1 MLACLLL
8 DVLLAPSELEKITDQ
23 QWDLLIRQGR
33 RANLL
38 SHLAHRFVLAG
49 ALDDVPV
56 APRNHLKSALIVAAQ
71 QDLAMRWE
79 VSCIRDA
86 LSADGIP
93 LILLKG
99 AAYLIAELPI
109 SAGRMFSDVD
119 ILVPKAILGKTE
131 GRLMIHGWHS
141 GIQDSYY
148 QEYYRRW
155 MHEIPPMKHIERGTY
170 IDVHHSI
177 LPETAR
183 IKVNTGLFFEKLVPV
198 GALAG
203 VYVLQ
208 PEDMLLHS
216 ATHLFHEGE
225 LEKGLRDLID
235 LDALFRNFGE
245 CEGFWDR
252 LLPRAQELGLLR
264 PLFYASRFSMRILK
278 TPIPISFVEKLATIA
293 APSSLILRIMD
304 FCYSRALLPVH
315 KSCDVS
321 GTSLA
326 RLALYLRSHWIRM
339 PVHLLAYHLT
349 RKAFFSNRQKKEV
362 ASEVL

>member
-1 MLACLLL
+1 MLGCLLL
-8 DVLLAPSELEKITDQ
+8 DVLLSPSELEKITDQ

-38 SHLAHRFVLAG
+38 SHLAHRFVLAET
-49 ALDDVPV
+49 LDDVPV

-131 GRLMIHGWHS
+131 GRLIIHGWHS
-141 GIQDSYY
+141 GIQDNYY

-177 LPETAR
+177 LPETAS
-183 IKVNTGLFFEKLVPV
+183 IKVNTDLFFEKLAPV

-203 VYVLQ
+203 VY
-208 PEDMLLHS
+208 
-216 ATHLFHEGE
+216 
-225 LEKGLRDLID
+225 ID

-245 CEGFWDR
+245 SEGFWDR

-264 PLFYASRFSMRILK
+264 PLFYASRFSTRILK
-278 TPIPISFVEKLATIA
+278 TPIPISFIEELATIA
-293 APSSLILRIMD
+293 APSSLILKFMD

-326 RLALYLRSHWIRM
+326 RLALYLRSHWVRM

-349 RKAFFSNRQKKEV
+349 RKAFFSNWQKKKWHQKY
-362 ASEVL
+362 SD